1 MIVRALAAL
10 GLIGGVLAVFGVFL
24 PWIPLLNISGWDLAS
39 LASIFGEVATY
50 VYLVLLGGILALI
63 GSIALLAGKRGIA
76 YVLPFGG
83 IITIAGWGWTFVTFG
98 GPEAAAYGF
107 YFCIFGGI
115 LALIGSIGLRR

>member
-1 MIVRALAAL
+1 MRVLAAL

-50 VYLVLLGGILALI
+50 VYLVPLGGILALI

-76 YVLPFGG
+76 YVLPVGG
-83 IITIAGWGWTFVTFG
+83 IITIAGWGWTFVNFG
-98 GPEAAAYGF
+98 GPKLPHMAFTFASL
-107 YFCIFGGI
+107 GGY
-115 LALIGSIGLRR
+115 

>member
-1 MIVRALAAL
+1 MRALAAL
-10 GLIGGVLAVFGVFL
+10 GLIGGFLAVVGVFL

-50 VYLVLLGGILALI
+50 VYLVLLGGVLALI
-63 GSIALLAGKRGIA
+63 GSIALLLGKRGVA
-76 YVLPFGG
+76 YVLPLGG
-83 IITIAGWGWTFVTFG
+83 RITIAGWGWTFVTFG

-115 LALIGSIGLRR
+115 LALIGSIGLKS